1 MPRRRRRRDGR
12 SRLIDE
18 FSKTPAYAN
27 HLDPALL
34 GEFAR
39 LFVHV
44 EHSKD
49 MLPSMRVQL
58 LLHGNLQLSG
68 IIDHAHTKKGLL
80 LKRIECTNVYRDTV
94 IGSFIST

>member
-1 MPRRRRRRDGR
+1 MNAKEEEEEEERNGR

-49 MLPSMRVQL
+49 MLPSTRVQL

-68 IIDHAHTKKGLL
+68 IIDHAHTKKRVTSQ
-80 LKRIECTNVYRDTV
+80 KNRMH
-94 IGSFIST
+94 